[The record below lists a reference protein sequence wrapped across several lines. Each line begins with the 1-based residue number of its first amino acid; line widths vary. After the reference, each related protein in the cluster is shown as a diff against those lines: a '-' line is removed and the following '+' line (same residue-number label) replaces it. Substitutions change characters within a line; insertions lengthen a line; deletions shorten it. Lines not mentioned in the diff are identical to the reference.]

1 MCRLGPETVATG
13 VAHFSHRDQVMTRVL
28 RDLRYAFRALV
39 RTPGFT
45 ATVLVTIGIG
55 TGANATVFSF
65 VMPCCFGRLPVWRRH
80 LRSWR
85 CTRAIT
91 AAGLYGDT
99 SYPDFESIRT
109 GTHAFAQ
116 VAAADNGG
124 VAALRV
130 GDDVHRVSAAAAPA
144 ISSTCLVCRRA
155 AAV

>member
-1 MCRLGPETVATG
+1 
-13 VAHFSHRDQVMTRVL
+13 MTHVL

-55 TGANATVFSF
+55 TGTNATVFSF
-65 VMPCCFGRLPVWRRH
+65 VDALLFRP
-80 LRSWR
+80 
-85 CTRAIT
+85 
-91 AAGLYGDT
+91 AAGVAQASSLLAVYTSDYSSGPYGDT

-116 VAAADNGG
+116 VAAADNGS

-130 GDDVHRVSAAAAPA
+130 GDDVHRVSVAAVTGDFF
-144 ISSTCLVCRRA
+144 STCLVSRRA